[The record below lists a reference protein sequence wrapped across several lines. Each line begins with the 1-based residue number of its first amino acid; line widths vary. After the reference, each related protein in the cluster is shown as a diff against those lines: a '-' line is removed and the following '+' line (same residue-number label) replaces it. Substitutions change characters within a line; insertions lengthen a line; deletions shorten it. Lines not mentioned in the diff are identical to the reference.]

1 MNPLTAPRAWTIVAA
16 TAAVMLTGAGTA
28 LRGQNVA
35 APPPVAWPTPPLPE
49 GPIQLQS
56 AAVRDFRVAVLSRT
70 LEQPWSLAFL
80 PGGEMLVTERPGRI
94 RIFRNGVLDPT
105 PVDGAPKVRAQGLQG
120 LMDIVLH
127 PRFAENRFV
136 YISDHKPVPT
146 GRTLGNGQPEL
157 AGEST
162 LARGVWD
169 GKAITNLTDIFATG
183 ATGTESSRIAFGRD
197 GMLYMTVSAPGTGP
211 AVVRSQDP
219 SDYAGKVIRLRDDG
233 TVPPDNPFVGRKGFK
248 PAIYTLGHRN
258 GHALVVNP
266 ETGELWMTE
275 QGPNG
280 GDEINVLKAG
290 RDYGWPTVSY
300 GRDYLGPQI
309 SPVPWRA
316 DFEQPIVY
324 WVPSIAVTGMTIY
337 TGDRFPQWKRSAF
350 VGGLREGE
358 MPRSG
363 QLQRVVFNERW
374 EEIRREPL
382 LRELKQRIRDVRQ
395 GPDGLLYVLTG
406 ENPGALLRLEPLATT
421 TSTTAST
428 ATRR

>member
-1 MNPLTAPRAWTIVAA
+1 MNRPLTRRARPLVAA
-16 TAAVMLTGAGTA
+16 TAGLLLGAGA
-28 LRGQNVA
+28 IPRAQNVA
-35 APPPVAWPTPPLPE
+35 APPPVQWPTPPLPD
-49 GPIQLQS
+49 GPIALQS
-56 AAVRDFRVAVLSRT
+56 AEVRDFRVVVLNKT

-80 PGGEMLVTERPGRI
+80 PDGRMLVTERPGRI
-94 RIFRNGVLDPT
+94 RIFTNGVLDPT
-105 PVDGAPKVRAQGLQG
+105 PVAGGPAKVRAAGLQG

-127 PRFAENRFV
+127 PRFAENHFL
-136 YISDHKPVPT
+136 YISYHKPVPT
-146 GRTLGNGQPEL
+146 GRTLGNGQPEI

-169 GKAITNLTDIFATG
+169 GHAITNLTDIFATG

-219 SDYAGKVIRLRDDG
+219 SDYAGKVLRLREDG
-233 TVPPDNPFVGRKGFK
+233 SIPQDNPFVGRPGFK

-258 GHALVVNP
+258 GHSLVVNP
-266 ETGELWMTE
+266 ETGDLWMTE

-300 GRDYLGPQI
+300 GRNYQGPPI
-309 SPVPWRA
+309 SEVPWRA
-316 DFEQPIVY
+316 DFEQPLVY
-324 WVPSIAVTGMTIY
+324 WVPSIAITGMTIY
-337 TGDRFPQWKRSAF
+337 TGDRFPQWKRNAF

-358 MPRSG
+358 VPRSG
-363 QLQRVVFNERW
+363 QLQRVVFNEKW

-406 ENPGALLRLEPLATT
+406 ENPGAVLRLEPVQATT
-421 TSTTAST
+421 T
-428 ATRR
+428 R

>member
-1 MNPLTAPRAWTIVAA
+1 MKGSPAARRARLLL
-16 TAAVMLTGAGTA
+16 AVSLCVLAGTISG
-28 LRGQNVA
+28 GQVQGQTAVA
-35 APPPVAWPTPPLPE
+35 APPPVPWPTPALPD
-49 GPIQLQS
+49 GPILLQS
-56 AAVRDFRVAVLSRT
+56 GEVRDFRVVVMSKT
-70 LEQPWSLAFL
+70 LQQPWSLAFL
-80 PGGEMLVTERPGRI
+80 PDGAMLVTERPGRI

-105 PVDGAPKVRAQGLQG
+105 PVAGAPAVRAAGLQG

-127 PRFAENRFV
+127 PRFAENRYI
-136 YISDHKPVPT
+136 YISYHKPVPT

-157 AGEST
+157 AGAST

-169 GKAITNLTDIFATG
+169 GKAITALTDIFQTG
-183 ATGTESSRIAFGRD
+183 ATNTESSRIAFGRD

-211 AVVRSQDP
+211 QVVRSQDP

-233 TVPPDNPFVGRKGFK
+233 SIPPDNPFIGRPGFK
-248 PAIYTLGHRN
+248 PAIFTLGHRN
-258 GHALVVNP
+258 GHSLVVNP
-266 ETGELWMTE
+266 ETGDLWMTE

-300 GRDYLGPQI
+300 GRNYLGPPI
-309 SPVPWRA
+309 AEVPWRA

-324 WVPSIAVTGMTIY
+324 WVPSIAVTGMAIY

-358 MPRSG
+358 VPRSG
-363 QLQRVVFNERW
+363 QLQRVVFNEKW

-395 GPDGLLYVLTG
+395 GPDGLLYVLTS
-406 ENPGALLRLEPLATT
+406 ESPGALLRIEPVGA
-421 TSTTAST
+421 A
-428 ATRR
+428 R